1 MIRTVNEDTLI
12 LTDEAGEEILRLKET
27 LSNDVFELTAT
38 GRIFGEAMLELE
50 DELMAAIMSGCSI
63 LLDFTNVVSISSEV
77 LNVILTAQQQVEKN
91 DRLRFTLKSPRKKV
105 LELLHNTGFDQLIN
119 IE

>member
-1 MIRTVNEDTLI
+1 MHRAVNEDTLI

-27 LSNDVFELTAT
+27 LSDDVFELTAT

-50 DELMAAIMSGCSI
+50 DELMAAVMSNRSI

-77 LNVILTAQQQVEKN
+77 LDIILAAQQQVEKN
-91 DRLRFTLKSPRKKV
+91 DRLRFTLKGPRKKV
-105 LELLHNTGFDQLIN
+105 SEILHDTGFDQLIN